1 MLQRIFALVV
11 ALFVLVT
18 CGLTSANSQ
27 TADPIMTSIA
37 LPFIQTV
44 RATAL
49 PPTRVP
55 IATALPSATALPTMI
70 PSPTPIPAW
79 RFVVLGD
86 TRTSGFDPP
95 QVTTDI
101 VEQAMAA
108 SPELTLALGDL
119 ILSMDNRADVDMQW
133 QNWKAVVEPLGADA
147 TVPDWL
153 LVTPGNH
160 DVEGASWAIDHMA
173 KAFPDLPTNGPA
185 DLRHLAYSKD
195 YRNVRFISLVSERY
209 NAWHQID
216 DQLDWLES
224 QLKNNPQPY
233 TIVFSHDPA
242 YPVGPHIDSAL
253 DAYPQDRDRLWALL
267 KKYKV
272 TAYIAGHEHLYNR
285 STHDGVTQLIIG
297 TSGSNIYT
305 GAGGAFYHYAVAEV
319 SSESITIVIYN
330 QKGSEQDR
338 FVLP

>member
-49 PPTRVP
+49 PATRVP

-216 DQLDWLES
+216 DQLAHILIVHWMPT
-224 QLKNNPQPY
+224 LK
-233 TIVFSHDPA
+233 
-242 YPVGPHIDSAL
+242 
-253 DAYPQDRDRLWALL
+253 
-267 KKYKV
+267 
-272 TAYIAGHEHLYNR
+272 
-285 STHDGVTQLIIG
+285 
-297 TSGSNIYT
+297 
-305 GAGGAFYHYAVAEV
+305 
-319 SSESITIVIYN
+319 IVIVY
-330 QKGSEQDR
+330 G
-338 FVLP
+338 PY